1 MNKPITL
8 ATLNSFKKS
17 LSITYKYA
25 YQDLPM
31 IYRRLL
37 EKGHYVNIYK
47 AELTEEELSVILYA
61 ADNLMALYGNIA
73 HQLLYHSLMKYLDF
87 LIDKYSGSNLDIK
100 DNKDEILKEWKR
112 IGETN
117 ARNF

>member
-47 AELTEEELSVILYA
+47 AELTEE
-61 ADNLMALYGNIA
+61 
-73 HQLLYHSLMKYLDF
+73 YLDF
-87 LIDKYSGSNLDIK
+87 LIDKYSGTNLDIK
-100 DNKDEILKEWKR
+100 DNKNEILKEWKR

>member
-1 MNKPITL
+1 MMNMNKPITL

-17 LSITYKYA
+17 LAITYKYA

-47 AELTEEELSVILYA
+47 AELTEE
-61 ADNLMALYGNIA
+61 
-73 HQLLYHSLMKYLDF
+73 
-87 LIDKYSGSNLDIK
+87 
-100 DNKDEILKEWKR
+100 
-112 IGETN
+112 
-117 ARNF
+117 

>member
-1 MNKPITL
+1 MMNKPITL
-8 ATLNSFKKS
+8 ATLNSFRKS
-17 LSITYKYA
+17 LAIIYKYA

-87 LIDKYSGSNLDIK
+87 LIDKYSGTNLDIN

-112 IGETN
+112 IGE
-117 ARNF
+117 